1 LYVRSAFWLR
11 PEHPGN
17 NTVGKQPI
25 QEQTHMTSAEKYL
38 PPSAEQL
45 ANARVAV
52 QRFASEW
59 QHPVADN
66 LEALMHED
74 TQNLIP
80 PMTEPADRKGVIE
93 HFRQVL
99 TQLPDLKVDVLQWA
113 PTGDAVMI
121 EWRASATVAGQAL
134 NWQGVDR
141 FNLRGDRM
149 YKGQVYWDTRR
160 VAEQVAEAVKRAQ
173 QGGSSA

>member
-1 LYVRSAFWLR
+1 
-11 PEHPGN
+11 
-17 NTVGKQPI
+17 
-25 QEQTHMTSAEKYL
+25 MTSAEKYL
-38 PPSAEQL
+38 PPTAEQL
-45 ANARVAV
+45 ANARTAV

-59 QHPVADN
+59 QNPVADN
-66 LEALMHED
+66 LEDLMHED

-80 PMTEPADRKGVIE
+80 PMTEPANRAGVIE

-99 TQLPDLKVDVLQWA
+99 T
-113 PTGDAVMI
+113 VMI
-121 EWRASATVAGQAL
+121 EWQASATVAGQAL
-134 NWQGVDR
+134 KWQGVDR

-173 QGGSSA
+173 QGGSAG

>member
-1 LYVRSAFWLR
+1 
-11 PEHPGN
+11 
-17 NTVGKQPI
+17 
-25 QEQTHMTSAEKYL
+25 MTQ
-38 PPSAEQL
+38 AEQQYL
-45 ANARVAV
+45 LPTEEQLSNARIAV
-52 QRFASEW
+52 QRFAAEW
-59 QHPVADN
+59 QNPVADN
-66 LEALMHED
+66 LRSLMHED
-74 TQNLIP
+74 TRNLIP
-80 PMTEPADRKGVIE
+80 PMTEPADREGVVE

-121 EWRASATVAGQAL
+121 EWQASATVAGQPL
-134 NWQGVDR
+134 TWQGVDR

-173 QGGSSA
+173 QNGSAG

>member
-1 LYVRSAFWLR
+1 
-11 PEHPGN
+11 
-17 NTVGKQPI
+17 
-25 QEQTHMTSAEKYL
+25 M
-38 PPSAEQL
+38 
-45 ANARVAV
+45 
-52 QRFASEW
+52 
-59 QHPVADN
+59 
-66 LEALMHED
+66 
-74 TQNLIP
+74 IP

-121 EWRASATVAGQAL
+121 EWQASATVAGQPL
-134 NWQGVDR
+134 KWLGVDR

-173 QGGSSA
+173 QGGSAG

>member
-1 LYVRSAFWLR
+1 
-11 PEHPGN
+11 
-17 NTVGKQPI
+17 
-25 QEQTHMTSAEKYL
+25 MTSAEKYL
-38 PPSAEQL
+38 PPTEEQL
-45 ANARVAV
+45 ANARTAV

-59 QHPVADN
+59 QNPVADN
-66 LEALMHED
+66 LEDLMHED

-80 PMTEPADRKGVIE
+80 PMTEPANRAGVIE

-121 EWRASATVAGQAL
+121 EWQASATVAGQVL
-134 NWQGVDR
+134 KWQGVDR

-173 QGGSSA
+173 QGGSAG

>member
-1 LYVRSAFWLR
+1 
-11 PEHPGN
+11 
-17 NTVGKQPI
+17 
-25 QEQTHMTSAEKYL
+25 MTQ
-38 PPSAEQL
+38 AEQQYL
-45 ANARVAV
+45 LPTEEQLSNARIAV
-52 QRFASEW
+52 QRFAAEW
-59 QHPVADN
+59 QNPVADN
-66 LEALMHED
+66 LRSLMHED
-74 TQNLIP
+74 TRNLIP
-80 PMTEPADRKGVIE
+80 PMTEPADREGVVE

>member
-1 LYVRSAFWLR
+1 MPGQQCNASPRS
-11 PEHPGN
+11 
-17 NTVGKQPI
+17 GKTPSPI
-25 QEQTHMTSAEKYL
+25 TSKT
-38 PPSAEQL
+38 
-45 ANARVAV
+45 
-52 QRFASEW
+52 
-59 QHPVADN
+59 
-66 LEALMHED
+66 LMHED

-80 PMTEPADRKGVIE
+80 PMTEPANRAGVIE

-121 EWRASATVAGQAL
+121 EWQASATVAGQVL
-134 NWQGVDR
+134 KWQGVDR

-173 QGGSSA
+173 QGGSAG

>member
-38 PPSAEQL
+38 PPTAEQL
-45 ANARVAV
+45 ANARIAV

-66 LEALMHED
+66 LEDLMHED

-80 PMTEPADRKGVIE
+80 PMTEPANRAGVIE

-121 EWRASATVAGQAL
+121 EWQASATVAGQAL

-173 QGGSSA
+173 QGGAAG